1 MYIYMLALNYDAN
14 SSITYYHCCLVDFE
28 ELVHATVRKELKS
41 LLNRCGLF
49 PLHCNMEYLL

>member
-28 ELVHATVRKELKS
+28 ELVHATARKELNTAQS
-41 LLNRCGLF
+41 LWVVPSTL
-49 PLHCNMEYLL
+49 